1 MAPQKSPRS
10 KTDKAKKRKR
20 DFTDAEQTPKRQ
32 RAQDEAAAAELA
44 TTNGDSSYTT
54 VTTTFENEAGWRISK
69 PMGGRMLDI
78 DAILTEHDQYV

>member
-32 RAQDEAAAAELA
+32 RAQDEAAELA
-44 TTNGDSSYTT
+44 TANGDSSYTT